1 MTKTLGK
8 TQGVA
13 TFAGNPEDV
22 LNEAAIAQ
30 MLGCGPGAVSLL
42 CKTGQIKAKRV
53 GNAGWRATRRSVLAF
68 LDCDLQA
75 GV

>member
-1 MTKTLGK
+1 MTKSIGK
-8 TQGVA
+8 TQSA
-13 TFAGNPEDV
+13 DAFAGNPEDV

-30 MLGCGPGAVSLL
+30 LLGCGPGAVSLL

-53 GNAGWRATRRSVLAF
+53 GNAGWRATRRSVLVF
-68 LDCDLQA
+68 LDSDLQA